1 MILQATQRGW
11 RVSRVVRDDCW
22 DDSLSRLRVLAA
34 RLKVHNAIVALD
46 CKVVCGVDPE
56 DGRQI
61 ALLLPGNVL
70 ACLFDDDGQVVM
82 RFDGLEFAQ
91 AVFPDLAPEALIQ
104 RVEATLTNYPVEHQ
118 AWRGP
123 GAMRRGW
130 LLTYIDRHRKGR

>member
-1 MILQATQRGW
+1 
-11 RVSRVVRDDCW
+11 VRDDCW